1 MLHSAAENTLK
12 LFLKEI
18 IYAKALYLIPFKLRT
33 DVFFRPF
40 ETWMKLKKLI
50 CGSTHKC
57 LDITVFHIMPLIC
70 RSWMTAWGF
79 FSSSG
84 SSLLGIII
92 LLFLCCTFC
101 VCSVVVWR
109 KTIPAL
115 ISLTCLLHHSVLAN
129 AKFFLLSCVLRH
141 WHSVLPLSPQFH
153 FLLHVR
159 KLFGKLEAVALV

>member
-1 MLHSAAENTLK
+1 MYKQVSHFKEHFQESNLSLLIILLVFEFQLKSNGQVLNDVFLRSDVLLQPFLQFHVARCVLLFPLPMMLHSAAENTLK

-70 RSWMTAWGF
+70 RS
-79 FSSSG
+79 
-84 SSLLGIII
+84 
-92 LLFLCCTFC
+92 
-101 VCSVVVWR
+101 
-109 KTIPAL
+109 
-115 ISLTCLLHHSVLAN
+115 
-129 AKFFLLSCVLRH
+129 
-141 WHSVLPLSPQFH
+141 
-153 FLLHVR
+153 
-159 KLFGKLEAVALV
+159 